1 MDLTR
6 WWVGYILEEEQE
18 PKGVMMMNVRYLDRP
33 VLSEREAEFRE
44 AHRYVIELNQ
54 SIKRNVPANLNFEKL
69 ASEVPYRECMHDET
83 VPRAVLFLPVI
94 HGCSWKHKCG
104 GCLNCGM
111 AQGMNI
117 DLPSALAVKPV
128 LDRVATWVVRQKESP
143 AWVCIYNEGSFLN
156 PDELHQLAQRLILEI
171 TADTGF
177 VRRITIESRPEFI
190 TEEALKTASQI
201 ATSHG
206 VEIEIGQGVE
216 VRNNFVRRCC
226 INKGFSWD
234 TFERK
239 VKAIA
244 ECEGLRSLAYV
255 LLKPPF
261 LTEREAIDEA
271 IRTIQECFRIGVD
284 AVSLEA
290 MSIQEWTLVEYLWL
304 REFYRV
310 PMLWS
315 VIYVLSKV
323 APLGEVRIGGEPE
336 TYFPYS
342 LRAAHNWGACGG
354 KCNARIWDR
363 FRRYNETHDP
373 NYLTESSCECEEG
386 WSREINKD
394 RHEDG
399 ELENRVAQRIISV
412 VQSSL
417 STGDYLTRK
426 ILTGGRNDY
435 EGH

>member
-1 MDLTR
+1 
-6 WWVGYILEEEQE
+6 
-18 PKGVMMMNVRYLDRP
+18 MMEVRQLDRP
-33 VLSEREAEFRE
+33 VLSEREAECRE
-44 AHRYVIELNQ
+44 AHQYILELDQ
-54 SIKRNVPANLNFEKL
+54 SIRKYIPINLNFEKL
-69 ASEVPYRECMHDET
+69 ASEVIYREWMHDET
-83 VPRAVLFLPVI
+83 VPRTVMFLPVI
-94 HGCSWKHKCG
+94 HGCEWKHKYG

-111 AQGMNI
+111 AKGINI

-128 LDRVATWVVRQKESP
+128 LDRVATWVVTQEGFP
-143 AWVCIYNEGSFLN
+143 EWVCIYNEGSFLN
-156 PDELHQLAQRLILEI
+156 PKELDPLAQRFILEI
-171 TADTGF
+171 AAEMSS
-177 VRRITIESRPEFI
+177 VNRITIESRPEFI
-190 TEEALKTASQI
+190 TEEALKTAKQI
-201 ATSHG
+201 ATSHK

-216 VRNNFVRRCC
+216 VRNDFIRRSC

-244 ECEGLRSLAYV
+244 EHEGLRSLAYV
-255 LLKPPF
+255 LLKPLF
-261 LTEREAIDEA
+261 LTEYEAINEA

-290 MSIQEWTLVEYLWL
+290 MSIQEWTIVEYLWL
-304 REFYRV
+304 KGFYRL

-315 VIYVLSKV
+315 VREVVSEV
-323 APLGEVRIGGEPE
+323 AHLGEVRIGGEPV

-354 KCNARIWDR
+354 KCNERIWDR
-363 FRRYNETHDP
+363 FRRYNETHDL
-373 NYLTESSCECEEG
+373 NYLAESSCECEEE

-394 RHEDG
+394 RHGDG
-399 ELENRVAQRIISV
+399 ELANRVTQRIISV

-417 STGDYLTRK
+417 STEDYLIQK
-426 ILTGGRNDY
+426 ILTGGRNHY